1 MKSFVAVAMMFTF
14 ALSVSAQTI
23 KVDKDNRTL
32 SVTASD
38 HAEADPEVADL
49 HIGFTAY
56 GADLPSAYK
65 NGSDLSSAITAAI
78 LAAGAPRSA
87 IQSQMQRVSRLDDSG
102 MKTRKGMKFSVT
114 QSWIVS
120 VEPKDAALVLDAAV
134 QKGANES
141 GQIEWRMKNSIALDA
156 EAVGKATERARAL
169 AVSLAKGMGT
179 TLGKPLY
186 ATNEDLSAS
195 LAHVPGA
202 GAAMYMNGFAYA
214 DRNAEPA
221 IPRQMSIEAQRVERQ
236 ATVTLVFA
244 ME

>member
-1 MKSFVAVAMMFTF
+1 MKSFAAFVMVFTCV
-14 ALSVSAQTI
+14 LSVSAQTI

-56 GADLPSAYK
+56 GADLPSAYRS
-65 NGSDLSSAITAAI
+65 GSQLSNAITAAI
-78 LAAGAPRSA
+78 VAAGTPRSA
-87 IQSQMQRVSRLDDSG
+87 IQSQVQRVTRLDDAA
-102 MKTRKGMKFSVT
+102 MKTRKGMRFSVT

-120 VEPKDAALVLDAAV
+120 VDPKDAALVLDAAV

-141 GQIEWRMKNSIALDA
+141 GQIEWRMKNSITLNA
-156 EAVGKATERARAL
+156 EAIGKATERARAM
-169 AVSLAKGMGT
+169 AVSLAKGMGV

-186 ATNEDLSAS
+186 ATNEDLSSAFT
-195 LAHVPGA
+195 HTPGA
-202 GAAMYMNGFAYA
+202 GLTMYEQR
-214 DRNAEPA
+214 DRSIISAGP
-221 IPRQMSIEAQRVERQ
+221 MSIEAQRVERQ

>member
-1 MKSFVAVAMMFTF
+1 MRHKFVLITPLLLTATF
-14 ALSVSAQTI
+14 LSAQTI

-65 NGSDLSSAITAAI
+65 SGSDLSKAITTA
-78 LAAGAPRSA
+78 LVTAGAPRSA
-87 IQSQMQRVSRLDDSG
+87 IQSQTQRVSRLDDSE
-102 MKTRKGMKFSVT
+102 MKTRKGMKFGVT

-134 QKGANES
+134 QAGANQS
-141 GQIEWRMKNSIALDA
+141 GQIDWRMKNSIALDA
-156 EAVGKATERARAL
+156 EAVKRATERARAL
-169 AVSLAKGMGT
+169 AAALAQGMGT

-186 ATNEDLSAS
+186 ATNGMDSQGLM
-195 LAHVPGA
+195 HTPGA
-202 GAAMYMNGFAYA
+202 GLTMYEQAYRARNGVQTA
-214 DRNAEPA
+214 P
-221 IPRQMSIEAQRVERQ
+221 MSIEAQRVERN
-236 ATVTLVFA
+236 AMVTLVFA
-244 ME
+244 IE